1 MFKHVGRLPRQ
12 AWAVLV
18 VAAVLAL
25 VLVFHWWMP
34 TPPLGDCWGGVLS
47 EEALHCY
54 VLEQA
59 QRAGLIDVEKV
70 YDADGVLY
78 FSLRQDGPVG
88 EEVYQFLKE
97 KSYHFYDTWTE
108 HVSNHD
114 KYDTCMRWGYTHREC
129 FLEKTGWQGR
139 TTLPRSGG
147 YTNILFHVGGEE
159 ARRSEPGWA
168 SWRQVWPAVADQ
180 SESRDVTDGALE
192 FDVSD
197 VDVTN
202 IPEVK
207 CRRSIG
213 NSCQK
218 MEVGT
223 QKWGLPGW
231 HSWGGTAVHPGEG
244 PS

>member
-1 MFKHVGRLPRQ
+1 MFKHAGRLPRQ

-47 EEALHCY
+47 DEALHCY

-59 QRAGLIDVEKV
+59 QREGVIDVEKV

-78 FSLRQDGPVG
+78 FSLRQEGPVG

-202 IPEVK
+202 IPEVD
-207 CRRSIG
+207 CRR
-213 NSCQK
+213 
-218 MEVGT
+218 
-223 QKWGLPGW
+223 
-231 HSWGGTAVHPGEG
+231 
-244 PS
+244 